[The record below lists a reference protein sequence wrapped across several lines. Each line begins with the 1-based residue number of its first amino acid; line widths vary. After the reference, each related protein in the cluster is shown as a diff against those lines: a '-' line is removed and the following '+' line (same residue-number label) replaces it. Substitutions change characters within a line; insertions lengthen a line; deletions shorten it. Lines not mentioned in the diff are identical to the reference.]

1 MDVDRLAGLGAAS
14 SEYLRLE
21 IENTKRRI
29 AQLQAIEGKPEYL
42 SMPSIDVHA
51 QVPII
56 LIDGDFKLMEAT
68 TSLAYL
74 IGYEPSEIN
83 FGADV
88 RFFFP
93 KAGQKKLE
101 AAMQQLR
108 QSEGVEPWEAELLVK
123 DGSRRAVLAGLSRGG
138 PGDSDW
144 ILFFFD
150 LNDRRKLQ
158 EELAIRGANLSTLAD
173 AIPQLLWVCDA
184 AGGLVYANSGFYE
197 FTGLT
202 EGQPVD
208 WSELL
213 HPLDRVNFAGPAQ
226 SFSVGELYA
235 DFQREVRLRPVRG
248 PKEAYRWYLL
258 KVVPFFNPS
267 SAAMSWLVI
276 ATDVDDQRRVSDAL
290 MASEEQL
297 RIIADAMPQIVWTAD
312 DTGAIDF
319 WNHRWLEY
327 TGLTPKQSL
336 QGGWRLLIHSED
348 LPEYDR
354 KWQEAL
360 KTGQTFEAR
369 FRLKRALGLNKMRTR
384 GGRPVSKELRRD
396 YLWHLCRSLPL
407 KDSQGNVLRWFGTW
421 TEIDEHKTNSDN

>member
-1 MDVDRLAGLGAAS
+1 
-14 SEYLRLE
+14 
-21 IENTKRRI
+21 
-29 AQLQAIEGKPEYL
+29 
-42 SMPSIDVHA
+42 
-51 QVPII
+51 
-56 LIDGDFKLMEAT
+56 
-68 TSLAYL
+68 
-74 IGYEPSEIN
+74 
-83 FGADV
+83 
-88 RFFFP
+88 
-93 KAGQKKLE
+93 
-101 AAMQQLR
+101 
-108 QSEGVEPWEAELLVK
+108 
-123 DGSRRAVLAGLSRGG
+123 
-138 PGDSDW
+138 
-144 ILFFFD
+144 
-150 LNDRRKLQ
+150 
-158 EELAIRGANLSTLAD
+158 
-173 AIPQLLWVCDA
+173 
-184 AGGLVYANSGFYE
+184 
-197 FTGLT
+197 
-202 EGQPVD
+202 
-208 WSELL
+208 
-213 HPLDRVNFAGPAQ
+213 
-226 SFSVGELYA
+226 
-235 DFQREVRLRPVRG
+235 
-248 PKEAYRWYLL
+248 
-258 KVVPFFNPS
+258 
-267 SAAMSWLVI
+267 MSWLVI